1 VKAVTT
7 TQDDRKGK
15 AGEKADQNGHEVDGF
30 GELREEFMNYLT
42 HITHEFIEKAEDKV
56 GGLAGK
62 LTDSM
67 TPGEGEGG
75 TAMKAGMR
83 ALKGENPLKAFVG
96 EKAKGMKDKVVG
108 RTKDIVPGM
117 SNDDESEGGSGGG
130 GAGNVKS
137 VNIIESVDV
146 PVPIRTVYDQW
157 TELEDFGSF
166 TKGVQGV
173 DKKDDVTTSWR
184 AKIMWSNRSWTATV
198 QEQVPDERI
207 RWTSEGAKGSTE
219 GVVTFHELAPSLT
232 RIVVVVEYT
241 PSGFFEKTGN
251 IWRAQGR
258 RLRLDLKHFARQV
271 TLHVDEDL
279 EGWRGEIRDGEVVR
293 SHEEGLEDDQ
303 GPEDEE
309 YEDEYEEDG
318 EGEEEE
324 EPEDEDEDEYEDEDE
339 EEDEDEDDEDD
350 EDDDEE
356 EDEEEDDRR

>member
-1 VKAVTT
+1 MSAVTT
-7 TQDDRKGK
+7 TQDERKAKTDEPEEG
-15 AGEKADQNGHEVDGF
+15 NGHKDLDGID
-30 GELREEFMNYLT
+30 GLREELMKYLAHLT
-42 HITHEFIEKAEDKV
+42 QGVIEKAEDTV

-62 LTDSM
+62 LTDTVSSA
-67 TPGEGEGG
+67 EGEGG

-83 ALKGENPLKAFVG
+83 ALKGENPLKAFMG
-96 EKAKGMKDKVVG
+96 EKAKGLKDKVVG

-117 SNDDESEGGSGGG
+117 SNDDESGGGGG

-146 PVPIRTVYDQW
+146 PVPIRTAYDQW
-157 TELEDFGSF
+157 TELQDFASF

-173 DKKDDVTTSWR
+173 DQKDEVTTSWR

-198 QEQVPDERI
+198 QEQVPDDRI

-271 TLHVDEDL
+271 TLHADEDL

-309 YEDEYEEDG
+309 YEG
-318 EGEEEE
+318 VEGEEEPE
-324 EPEDEDEDEYEDEDE
+324 EDYEDEDEDGEEEDEDEEGEEEDEDEDEDEYED
-339 EEDEDEDDEDD
+339 DED
-350 EDDDEE
+350 

>member
-1 VKAVTT
+1 MTT
-7 TQDDRKGK
+7 TEDRKGE
-15 AGEKADQNGHEVDGF
+15 AAESAEREGHEGLDGF
-30 GELREEFMNYLT
+30 GELRAELMNYLS
-42 HITHEFIEKAEDKV
+42 HITNEVIEKAENKV

-62 LTDSM
+62 LTDSV

-75 TAMKAGMR
+75 TALKAGMR

-96 EKAKGMKDKVVG
+96 EKAKSMKDKAVG
-108 RTKDIVPGM
+108 RTKDIVPGL
-117 SNDDESEGGSGGG
+117 SNDDESAGGSGGG

-157 TELEDFGSF
+157 SELQEFGTF

-198 QEQVPDERI
+198 QEQIPDDRI

-271 TLHVDEDL
+271 TLHADEDL

-293 SHEEGLEDDQ
+293 SHEEGLEDDER
-303 GPEDEE
+303 PEDEE
-309 YEDEYEEDG
+309 YEDEYD
-318 EGEEEE
+318 EGEE
-324 EPEDEDEDEYEDEDE
+324 EPEDDYE
-339 EEDEDEDDEDD
+339 DEDD

-356 EDEEEDDRR
+356 DAEGDEEEDDRR